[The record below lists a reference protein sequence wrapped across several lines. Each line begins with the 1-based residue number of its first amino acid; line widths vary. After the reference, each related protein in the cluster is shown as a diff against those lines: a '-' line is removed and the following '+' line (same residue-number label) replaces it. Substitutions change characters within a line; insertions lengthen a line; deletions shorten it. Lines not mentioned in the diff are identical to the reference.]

1 MLDTLCN
8 PLRILTLIGL
18 LVASLGVRAEEPAR
32 IFAAASLTNAL
43 NDVGA
48 AWKQA
53 GHPLPSLAFAA
64 SSALAKQIDSGAPA
78 DVFASADLTWM
89 DYLDER
95 GRIVPG
101 SRVNLLANELV
112 LIAPKG
118 KPVNVEMK
126 QGFDI
131 ASAFTGKLCTGEPG
145 VVPVGIY
152 AQQSLQNLGW
162 WDSLQGRIVG
172 TDDVRTALAFVA
184 RGECPLGIV
193 YATDAKISDKVEVVA
208 RFPEATH
215 KPILYPVALVK
226 GGRADAAAFMQFV
239 TTSPEAAAIF
249 TRYGFTKLAP

>member
-1 MLDTLCN
+1 MLTLLRN
-8 PLRILTLIGL
+8 PLRILTLIG
-18 LVASLGVRAEEPAR
+18 SLATSFGLHAEEPAR
-32 IFAAASLTNAL
+32 VFAAASLTNAL
-43 NDVGA
+43 TDVGA

-78 DVFASADLTWM
+78 DVFASADLAWM

-95 GRIVPG
+95 GRVAPG
-101 SRVNLLANELV
+101 SRVNLLENELV

-118 KPVNVEMK
+118 RSVNVEMK
-126 QGFDI
+126 EGFDI

-145 VVPVGIY
+145 AVPVGIY

-162 WDSLQGRIVG
+162 WNSLQGRIVG
-172 TDDVRTALAFVA
+172 TDDVRTALAFVE

-193 YATDAKISDKVEVVA
+193 YVTDAKVSDKVEVIA
-208 RFPEATH
+208 RIPQATH
-215 KPILYPVALVK
+215 KPIVYPVALVK
-226 GGRADAAAFMQFV
+226 GCRADAVAFMKFV

-249 TRYGFTKLAP
+249 TRYGFTKLSP

>member
-1 MLDTLCN
+1 MFTVLRN
-8 PLRILTLIGL
+8 PVRIITLIGL
-18 LVASLGVRAEEPAR
+18 LAASFGLRAEEPAR
-32 IFAAASLTNAL
+32 VFAAASLTNAL

-53 GHPLPSLAFAA
+53 GHPLPSLAFAS

-95 GRIVPG
+95 GRIAPG
-101 SRVNLLANELV
+101 SRVNLLGNELV

-118 KPVNVEMK
+118 RSVTVEMK
-126 QGFDI
+126 EGFDF

-172 TDDVRTALAFVA
+172 TDDVRTALAFVE

-193 YATDAKISDKVEVVA
+193 YATDAKISDKVDVVA

-215 KPILYPVALVK
+215 KPIVYPVALVK
-226 GGRADAAAFMQFV
+226 GGRADAAAFMTFM

-249 TRYGFTKLAP
+249 TRYGFTKLTP